1 MFELSDL
8 LVKAGDDTAR
18 LDTYEVVAYLLA
30 RLGPTTVAYIAG
42 SRSRAMPTRWA
53 APPDSSGHAEPSE
66 EKARRLK
73 AAHAVF
79 RSIEEAENDQVAR
92 SWLLSANP
100 RVAGAT
106 PADLIRDGDYP
117 AVFRAAEAFIG
128 DTYHS

>member
-1 MFELSDL
+1 MSDL

-18 LDTYEVVAYLLA
+18 LDTHEVVAYLLA
-30 RLGPTTVAYIAG
+30 RLGRTTIAYIAG
-42 SRSRAMPTRWA
+42 SRSRAMPARWA
-53 APPDSSGHAEPSE
+53 APPGDSTHAEPSD

-73 AAHAVF
+73 AAHAIF
-79 RSIEEAENDQVAR
+79 RSIEDAENDQVAR

-100 RVAGAT
+100 RLAGAT
-106 PADLIRDGDYP
+106 PADLIRAGDYP